1 VKGVAKTK
9 RLTTIAIR
17 PETRDLLRRFGR
29 KGEDYD
35 TILTRILENRVLELV
50 LPRCP
55 PKPEEIGSLEEEGYV
70 LLEEL
75 RERLGI

>member
-1 VKGVAKTK
+1 MNKK
-9 RLTTIAIR
+9 LTTIAIR
-17 PETRDLLRRFGR
+17 PETRERLRRFGR
-29 KGEDYD
+29 KGESYD
-35 TILTRILENRVLELV
+35 EIIDRIIENRVLELV

-70 LLEEL
+70 ALEEL